1 MVGFILCIRK
11 CGGIFQIH
19 KTIQCLRVLHL
30 VDIFSTVDTHLW
42 FAVCVCT
49 RPWVFFLEGIPSC
62 PLSVDRHFSSGERA
76 PSHDFACYL
85 GLRTTSSS
93 QIVIDL
99 SFDSYALLRKNYMT
113 CNPSYV
119 LIIHNYRKLVYQTN
133 THSRIR
139 ILAGL
144 LRDTIFKG
152 KINE

>member
-1 MVGFILCIRK
+1 MFASIAF
-11 CGGIFQIH
+11 GGYIFH
-19 KTIQCLRVLHL
+19 SRHSFVVRGLRVHAS
-30 VDIFSTVDTHLW
+30 VG
-42 FAVCVCT
+42 
-49 RPWVFFLEGIPSC
+49 FFLEGIPSC

-76 PSHDFACYL
+76 PSRDFACYL

-93 QIVIDL
+93 QIIIDL
-99 SFDSYALLRKNYMT
+99 SFDSYAFLRKNHMT